1 MHKIILNVNLGGL
14 VSNSSRKR
22 NNFLRSTGIAV
33 SALLVASSVIV
44 PTYAAPNNDPVAR
57 ARAEENRVARS
68 ISAIEAELAKVSTKA
83 QENIRH
89 AQVADQNYMKA
100 QDSLDFA
107 TEKADKLKEEANKAR
122 ELVRKAKQEMSYI
135 SSTIYRQ
142 GSGSVSSV
150 EPYITADGLEDLY
163 IRKVAVEIFG
173 AKADAKLQTVSALQE
188 VANVISKR
196 EQKALTEKRKAT
208 QDLKDRADVA
218 KDASKDA
225 LNQVKASQNKRE
237 DLIKELAQKRGVTV
251 QAERERQAAIDQQRR
266 DRENAEARR
275 RAEQQAT
282 LPAPAPRP
290 APAPAPAPA
299 PRPAPAPAPA
309 PRPAPAPAPAPAP
322 NGNVAG
328 AAISFAR
335 SKIGL
340 PYIWGGTGPGGY
352 DCSGLVL
359 RAFQYAGV
367 YLPRVAESQYWATRR
382 VPLNQIQ
389 PGDLLFWGRPG
400 NIYHV
405 AIYVGGGRMI
415 EAPMPGMSVHEVPV
429 YYSNIMPYAGRV

>member
-299 PRPAPAPAPA
+299 P
-309 PRPAPAPAPAPAP
+309 